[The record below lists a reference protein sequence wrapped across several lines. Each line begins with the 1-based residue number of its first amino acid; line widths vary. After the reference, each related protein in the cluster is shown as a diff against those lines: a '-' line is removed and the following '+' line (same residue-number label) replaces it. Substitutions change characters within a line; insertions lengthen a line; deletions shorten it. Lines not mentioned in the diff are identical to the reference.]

1 MGMTAREFQSALRG
15 PSSAGHAL
23 YATAPSRERLA
34 RVAQVLDDADLEM
47 MAVNDVFW
55 DTVVSVELDGVEEV
69 FDATVLD
76 YHNFVANGIAVHN
89 SIEQDAD
96 VVILLHRDRSD
107 PERDGEADVIVAK
120 HRNGPTKDIV
130 LAFQGHYSRF
140 NNMAR
145 DGGF

>member
-1 MGMTAREFQSALRG
+1 LSDVAGALTVHGDDGDRG
-15 PSSAGHAL
+15 DVALLSRVETSLAAG
-23 YATAPSRERLA
+23 
-34 RVAQVLDDADLEM
+34 DLEL
-47 MAVNDVFW
+47 AATNDVAW
-55 DTVVSVELDGVEEV
+55 ESIHAIREDGLEQV

-76 YHNFVANGIAVHN
+76 CHNFIANGVAVHN

-145 DGGF
+145 EGGF

>member
-1 MGMTAREFQSALRG
+1 MSDLRESG
-15 PSSAGHAL
+15 
-23 YATAPSRERLA
+23 
-34 RVAQVLDDADLEM
+34 
-47 MAVNDVFW
+47 
-55 DTVVSVELDGVEEV
+55 
-69 FDATVLD
+69 
-76 YHNFVANGIAVHN
+76 

>member
-1 MGMTAREFQSALRG
+1 MAGALTVHGDDGDRG
-15 PSSAGHAL
+15 DVALLSRVETSLAAG
-23 YATAPSRERLA
+23 
-34 RVAQVLDDADLEM
+34 DLEL
-47 MAVNDVFW
+47 AATNDVAW
-55 DTVVSVELDGVEEV
+55 ESIHAIREDGLEQV

-76 YHNFVANGIAVHN
+76 CHNFIANGVAVHN

-145 DGGF
+145 EGGF